1 MKKDLNISCAIAEP
15 GTVVS
20 RLVNFS
26 LSSKHRTNQLE
37 VKNVWVVDTLN
48 FPRQKDAPNDIKNAG
63 PTLKI
68 YSLKHPTNK
77 ISVLVGANLN
87 QLHRSYDVRVGE
99 NDHPV
104 GMLTKLGWVLLGGK
118 ADKGKTNVTLNHVKT
133 DGLQKLVQ
141 KFWEI
146 ESYATLPK
154 NDIKLLPK
162 KDAHAMKILQTTTS
176 KVQNRYS
183 VGLLWKEQ
191 LPELP
196 NNRCLAI
203 SRMLSL
209 EKKFEKSPH

>member
-1 MKKDLNISCAIAEP
+1 MLI
-15 GTVVS
+15 
-20 RLVNFS
+20 
-26 LSSKHRTNQLE
+26 
-37 VKNVWVVDTLN
+37 
-48 FPRQKDAPNDIKNAG
+48 
-63 PTLKI
+63 
-68 YSLKHPTNK
+68 
-77 ISVLVGANLN
+77 
-87 QLHRSYDVRVGE
+87 SYDVIVGE
-99 NDHPV
+99 KDRPV

-118 ADKGKTNVTLNHVKT
+118 ADKGQTKVTLNHVKT

-146 ESYATLPK
+146 ESYETLPK

-162 KDAHAMKILQTTTS
+162 KNSHAMKILLTTTS

-196 NNRCLAI
+196 NNRCLTI

-209 EKKFEKSPH
+209 EKKLRNLHH